1 MFVSLPEASG
11 QNYTSPPEHKEAK
24 ALTYVYLVST
34 AVDFIICF
42 FWGAELIDY
51 ISRYMSED
59 RDFLYIVSFFF
70 FLQLLWFY

>member
-42 FWGAELIDY
+42 FWGGGIN
-51 ISRYMSED
+51 R
-59 RDFLYIVSFFF
+59 LY
-70 FLQLLWFY
+70 L